1 MRAFKAPDGTDWG
14 VEVTLPGSSNAMVVF
29 RHPDGGTSRRDRY
42 NWFISSAPE
51 ARSVTSRLTPERV
64 IAQIDDVS
72 LGRLFSRSMPVS
84 RPAIEPNLA
93 LGLGG
98 SAAGLSRGIGRVK
111 ESVTNDVT
119 LEHK

>member
-1 MRAFKAPDGTDWG
+1 MT
-14 VEVTLPGSSNAMVVF
+14 
-29 RHPDGGTSRRDRY
+29 
-42 NWFISSAPE
+42 
-51 ARSVTSRLTPERV
+51 
-64 IAQIDDVS
+64 QIDDVA

-98 SAAGLSRGIGRVK
+98 SAAGLSKGIGRVK

-119 LEHK
+119 LKHK